1 MADTRYRFL
10 AGVLLAALALPA
22 AFARGAG
29 PTLYNPQTDAMSVDI
44 TFANGDEFRNVV
56 NAKELKPLGSD
67 AQITGVRVFLSSGQ
81 VLEAN
86 PDDALRLRGRIDKPQ
101 NQVWV
106 VDGAHICVFDSH
118 KFKRKAGLKCPA
130 AR

>member
-1 MADTRYRFL
+1 MANARHRIL

-56 NAKELKPLGSD
+56 NAKELKPLGSN
-67 AQITGVRVFLSSGQ
+67 AQITGVRVFLGSGG
-81 VLEAN
+81 VLEAS
-86 PDDALRLRGRIDKPQ
+86 PDDAVRLRGKIDRPQ
-101 NQVWV
+101 DQVWV
-106 VDGAHICVFDSH
+106 VDGARICVMDAH
-118 KFKRKAGLKCPA
+118 KFKRKVGMKCGAGH
-130 AR
+130 